1 MGTTPTPVGTTPTP
15 VGTTPTPVGTTP
27 TPVNPTPIVGS
38 HTVVFDPPEVNICSG
53 SQQTTLKLTNTNG
66 VKGFQ
71 FEIEFDPSIVN
82 VVDVDP
88 NQNGV
93 QIKLGSSF
101 ANQNPFIA
109 LNEVDNV
116 NGKIEFAAAV
126 LGTSTVSGDMNLV
139 EIIWEKVGVGRSA
152 LDIKNVLIPMVG
164 TQITVQVVDGVAIT
178 TDACGAVSG
187 RVQLE
192 GRYNY
197 SHITLIDNSG
207 NIINTSPDG
216 TFYSDGN
223 DILTIK
229 APGYLYAKIDVSTRL
244 DGVGTATL
252 GDMILFA
259 GDVNSDDIVDIFD
272 LVQIANSYHLNDP
285 LLDLNTD
292 GVIDI
297 IDLVLV
303 TNNFQ
308 KHGPVAKWR

>member
-1 MGTTPTPVGTTPTP
+1 M
-15 VGTTPTPVGTTP
+15 
-27 TPVNPTPIVGS
+27 NPTPIVGS